1 MATYS
6 ASPFTTSLQSNL
18 VVVDDIDNTSTGVD
32 LTGAPG
38 AINVIYIK
46 NGAEE
51 RAFLNIYDDAS
62 PALGATEPDW
72 VFPVTNGRTYVVGV
86 DIGADFTSALSLI
99 GSLSLGGAA
108 GSSPSDL
115 DVRVIASGGSAD

>member
-18 VVVDDIDNTSTGVD
+18 VNVVKIDNTSTGVD

-46 NGAEE
+46 NGAAE
-51 RAFLNIYDDAS
+51 RVFLNIYDDAS
-62 PALGATEPDW
+62 PVLGTTEPDW
-72 VFPVTNGRTYVVGV
+72 VFPVTNGRTYVVGI
-86 DIGADFTSALSLI
+86 DIGASFTTALSLI
-99 GSLSLGGAA
+99 GSLSLGGASGTTPA
-108 GSSPSDL
+108 DL
-115 DVRVIASGGSAD
+115 DVSVIASGGSVS